1 MTRTLSFFIFLAA
14 LLCVVPG
21 RATAQD
27 TLTQITDGAEAEALR
42 AYVNGILKF
51 ENEEYEEALD
61 DLLYAHMKLSD
72 HPGVNFALADAY
84 LATGD
89 LTNASYYGKI
99 AAQQAPE
106 NKWYHL
112 KLAQIYRSA
121 GRNDATIQAYK
132 MALEYHPDDTDILF
146 QLASAYVSYGE
157 LLEANAIYDRIM
169 KRRGADFSIHL
180 RKFRNFNALQMRDSA
195 LAELQEMRE
204 LDPGNLTTLR
214 TISQFY
220 MELNE
225 TDMALEILNEA
236 RERNSRDPQTLLL
249 LAEIYVDQK
258 KWDRLGEIF
267 VSMLQDP
274 LIYPSQKLEL
284 VRFIYSQYRNN
295 PSEQVLAEQTG
306 NVLTTF
312 SESEPDY
319 GPAQL
324 LAAEY
329 MLQNGEMESALNK
342 LEQAN
347 RVMPDQ
353 PDAWRQRVQ
362 VLFQMERYDDVIS
375 IADSASNYAPDDA
388 FIQFFTGASYMLTD
402 RPEEALSWLESASFS
417 PANRNFRSVIQGT
430 LADVQSDLDR
440 WDDAKRSY
448 ERALQLDPENHN
460 AMNNYAY
467 YLSTRDEELEYALEL
482 AERAISYQPENA
494 AYLDTIGWVY
504 YKLGEFEEAREF
516 IQRSVDTGEAGPE
529 VYEHLGDVF
538 HALGNS
544 KQAIEWWNKALEND
558 SNREYLKERIESAQ
572 S

>member
-1 MTRTLSFFIFLAA
+1 MTTMV
-14 LLCVVPG
+14 LCCATTV
-21 RATAQD
+21 TAQN
-27 TLTQITDGAEAEALR
+27 TIMWTAEEADAMR
-42 AYVNGILKF
+42 AYVDGLTHF
-51 ENEEYEEALD
+51 ENEDYEDALD
-61 DLLYAHMKLSD
+61 KLTFAHLKLSD
-72 HPGVNFALADAY
+72 HAGVSFALADAY

-99 AAQQAPE
+99 AAGQDPE

-112 KLAQIYRSA
+112 KLAQIYRQA

-132 MALEYHPDDTDILF
+132 TALEYHPNDTDILF
-146 QLASAYVSYGE
+146 QLAESYVNYGE

-169 KRRGADFSIHL
+169 KRRGADFAIHL

-195 LAELQEMRE
+195 LVELQEMRE
-204 LDPGNLTTLR
+204 LDPGNLATLR
-214 TISQFY
+214 TISQY
-220 MELNE
+220 YLELNE
-225 TDMALEILNEA
+225 TDLALEILNEA

-249 LAEIYVDQK
+249 LAEIYADQSE
-258 KWDRLGEIF
+258 WDRLGDVF

-284 VRFIYSQYRNN
+284 VRFIYSQYQNR
-295 PSEQVLAEQTG
+295 PTEEALARQTG
-306 NVLTTF
+306 DVLTTF

-329 MLQNGEMESALNK
+329 LIQKGEMEAGLEK

-347 RVMPDQ
+347 KVMPDQ
-353 PDAWRQRVQ
+353 PDAWRQRTQ
-362 VLFQMERYDDVIS
+362 ILFQMEQYEEVIAIS
-375 IADSASNYAPDDA
+375 DSANTYASDDA
-388 FIQFFTGASYMLTD
+388 FVQFFTGASYMLTD
-402 RPEEALSWLESASFS
+402 RPEEALSWLESASFA
-417 PANRNFRSVIQGT
+417 PANRNFRSVIQST

-440 WDDAKRSY
+440 WDEAKRSY
-448 ERALQLDPENHN
+448 ERALRLDPENHN

-467 YLSTRDEELEYALEL
+467 YLSTRGEELDFALKL
-482 AERAISYQPENA
+482 AEQAVSFQPENA
-494 AYLDTIGWVY
+494 AYLDTMGWVY
-504 YKLGEFEEAREF
+504 YQRGEYSEAKTY

-538 HALGNS
+538 EALGNVED
-544 KQAIEWWNKALEND
+544 AINWWNKALEND

>member
-1 MTRTLSFFIFLAA
+1 MTTMV
-14 LLCVVPG
+14 LCCATTV
-21 RATAQD
+21 TAQN
-27 TLTQITDGAEAEALR
+27 TIMWTAEEADAMR
-42 AYVNGILKF
+42 AYVDGLTHF
-51 ENEEYEEALD
+51 ENEDYEDALD
-61 DLLYAHMKLSD
+61 KLTFAHLKLSD
-72 HPGVNFALADAY
+72 HAGVSFALADAY

-99 AAQQAPE
+99 AAGQDPE

-112 KLAQIYRSA
+112 KLAQIYRQA

-132 MALEYHPDDTDILF
+132 TALEYHPNDTDILF
-146 QLASAYVSYGE
+146 QLAESYVNYGE

-169 KRRGADFSIHL
+169 KRRGADFAIHL

-195 LAELQEMRE
+195 LVELQEMRE
-204 LDPGNLTTLR
+204 LDPGNLATLR
-214 TISQFY
+214 TISQY
-220 MELNE
+220 YLELNE
-225 TDMALEILNEA
+225 TDLALEILNEA

-249 LAEIYVDQK
+249 LAEIYADQSE
-258 KWDRLGEIF
+258 WDRLGDVF

-284 VRFIYSQYRNN
+284 VRFIYSQYQNR
-295 PSEQVLAEQTG
+295 PTEEALARQTG
-306 NVLTTF
+306 DVLTTF

-329 MLQNGEMESALNK
+329 LIQKGEMEAGLEK

-347 RVMPDQ
+347 KVMPDQ
-353 PDAWRQRVQ
+353 PDAWRQRTQ
-362 VLFQMERYDDVIS
+362 ILFQMEQYEEVIAIS
-375 IADSASNYAPDDA
+375 DSANTYASDDA
-388 FIQFFTGASYMLTD
+388 FVQFFTGASYMLTD
-402 RPEEALSWLESASFS
+402 RPEEALSWLESASFA
-417 PANRNFRSVIQGT
+417 PANRNFRSVIQST

-440 WDDAKRSY
+440 WDEAKRSY
-448 ERALQLDPENHN
+448 ERALRLDPENHN

-467 YLSTRDEELEYALEL
+467 YLSTRGEELDFALKL
-482 AERAISYQPENA
+482 AEQAVSFQPENA
-494 AYLDTIGWVY
+494 AYLDTMGWVY
-504 YKLGEFEEAREF
+504 FQRGEYSEAKTY

-538 HALGNS
+538 EALGNVED
-544 KQAIEWWNKALEND
+544 AINWWNKALEND

>member
-1 MTRTLSFFIFLAA
+1 MIRSFIFLAITLA
-14 LLCVVPG
+14 LLSVAP
-21 RATAQD
+21 ATAQD
-27 TLTQITDGAEAEALR
+27 STFQSVEEAEAMR
-42 AYVNGILKF
+42 SYVDGLMHF

-61 DLLYAHMKLSD
+61 KLTFAHLKLSD
-72 HPGVNFALADAY
+72 HAGVSFALADAY

-99 AAQQAPE
+99 AADLDPE

-112 KLAQIYRSA
+112 KLAQIYRQA

-132 MALEYHPDDTDILF
+132 TALEYHPNDTDILF
-146 QLASAYVSYGE
+146 QLADTYVNYGE

-169 KRRGADFSIHL
+169 KRRGADFAIHL

-195 LAELQEMRE
+195 LVELQEMRE
-204 LDPGNLTTLR
+204 LDPGNLATLR
-214 TISQFY
+214 IISQFY
-220 MELNE
+220 LELNE
-225 TDMALEILNEA
+225 TDLALEILNEA
-236 RERNSRDPQTLLL
+236 RDRNARDPQTLLL
-249 LAEIYVDQK
+249 LAEIYVNQSE
-258 KWDRLGEIF
+258 WDRLGDIF

-284 VRFIYSQYRNN
+284 VRFIYTQYQNR
-295 PSEQVLAEQTG
+295 PSEEALERQTG
-306 NVLTTF
+306 DVLTAF
-312 SESEPDY
+312 SENEPDY

-329 MLQNGEMESALNK
+329 LLQKGEMEAALEK

-353 PDAWRQRVQ
+353 PDAWRQRTQ
-362 VLFQMERYDDVIS
+362 ILFQMQRYNEVIAIS
-375 IADSASNYAPDDA
+375 DSANTYASDDA
-388 FIQFFTGASYMLTD
+388 FVQFFTGASYMLTD
-402 RPEEALSWLESASFS
+402 HPEEALTWLESASFA
-417 PANRNFRSVIQGT
+417 PANRNFRSVIQST

-440 WDDAKRSY
+440 WDEAKRSY
-448 ERALQLDPENHN
+448 DRALRLDPENHN

-467 YLSTRDEELEYALEL
+467 YLSTRGEELDYALEL
-482 AERAISYQPENA
+482 AEQAVSFQPENA

-504 YKLGEFEEAREF
+504 FQRGEYPEAKTF
-516 IQRSVDTGEAGPE
+516 IQRSVDTGDAGPE

-538 HALGNS
+538 EALGNMEE
-544 KQAIEWWNKALEND
+544 AINWWNKALEND

>member
-1 MTRTLSFFIFLAA
+1 MIRSFLSLIAIIVFFCAA
-14 LLCVVPG
+14 TV
-21 RATAQD
+21 TAQNLPMQ
-27 TLTQITDGAEAEALR
+27 TVEEAEAKR
-42 AYVNGILKF
+42 AYIDGVMHF
-51 ENEEYEEALD
+51 ENEEYEDALD
-61 DLLYAHMKLSD
+61 KLTFAHLKLSD
-72 HPGVNFALADAY
+72 HAGVSFALADAY

-99 AAQQAPE
+99 AAGQDPE

-112 KLAQIYRSA
+112 KLAQIYRRA

-132 MALEYHPDDTDILF
+132 TALEYHPNDTEILF
-146 QLASAYVSYGE
+146 QLADSYVNYGE

-169 KRRGADFSIHL
+169 RRRGADFAIHL

-195 LAELQEMRE
+195 LVELQEMRE
-204 LDPGNLTTLR
+204 LDPGNLATLR

-220 MELNE
+220 LELNE
-225 TDMALEILNEA
+225 TDLALDILNEA
-236 RERNSRDPQTLLL
+236 RERNARDPQTLLL
-249 LAEIYVDQK
+249 LAEIYVDQSE
-258 KWDRLGEIF
+258 WDRLGDVF

-284 VRFIYSQYRNN
+284 VRFIYSQYQNR
-295 PSEQVLAEQTG
+295 PSEEALARQTG
-306 NVLTTF
+306 DVLTAF
-312 SESEPDY
+312 SDNEPDY

-329 MLQNGEMESALNK
+329 LLQKGEMEPALEK

-347 RVMPDQ
+347 RVMPEQ
-353 PDAWRQRVQ
+353 PDAWRQRTQ
-362 VLFQMERYDDVIS
+362 ILFQMQRYDDVIS
-375 IADSASNYAPDDA
+375 ISDSANTYASDDA
-388 FIQFFTGASYMLTD
+388 YVQFFTGASYMLTD
-402 RPEEALSWLESASFS
+402 RPEQALSWLESASFA
-417 PANRNFRSVIQGT
+417 PANRNFRSVIQST

-440 WDDAKRSY
+440 WDEARRSY
-448 ERALQLDPENHN
+448 ERALRLDPENHN

-467 YLSTRDEELEYALEL
+467 YLSTRGEELDYALEL
-482 AERAISYQPENA
+482 AEQAVSFQPENA

-504 YKLGEFEEAREF
+504 YQRGDYSDAKTF
-516 IQRSVDTGEAGPE
+516 IQRSVDTGDAGPE

-538 HALGNS
+538 KALGDMEE
-544 KQAIEWWNKALEND
+544 AINWWNKALEND